1 MAKMKVHELAKELD
15 KQSKELIA
23 FLKEKGV
30 EVKVAQSSIE
40 GDAIELV
47 RNHFGNKSTE
57 TKQEKSTKPSTEKNT
72 DTSIEETD
80 IKKAEIKTEIKT
92 EKPAEAAP
100 KKKKNI
106 IFVKKLAFF
115 RFIQSV
121 DLIGILKFFNFQSIY
136 QNRIRIAD
144 AVVLRNRNSC
154 IRFVR
159 LRMEQKQRT
168 AGRSVGADRKTDTS
182 RNHIRSVHSKKAR
195 PHIKATNILQRL

>member
-1 MAKMKVHELAKELD
+1 MIELTMTAPVKRASYDTRLVHEIFAALRPLSPLTLSCD
-15 KQSKELIA
+15 SLC
-23 FLKEKGV
+23 V
-30 EVKVAQSSIE
+30 RIE
-40 GDAIELV
+40 
-47 RNHFGNKSTE
+47 
-57 TKQEKSTKPSTEKNT
+57 
-72 DTSIEETD
+72 
-80 IKKAEIKTEIKT
+80 
-92 EKPAEAAP
+92 
-100 KKKKNI
+100 KNI

-115 RFIQSV
+115 RFIRSV